1 IAEAR
6 ACAVEAAERAE
17 ACKGIGIR
25 AVRWPEI
32 GRKDALAAEDAEV
45 ICLGDGSCDVIPA
58 AIFVLGDGDPHP
70 GEFSVDLGLEAT
82 QDVDRSLAKFVVYP
96 GVAVVVV
103 VKCGIPQVARTLH
116 D

>member
-1 IAEAR
+1 M
-6 ACAVEAAERAE
+6 
-17 ACKGIGIR
+17 
-25 AVRWPEI
+25 
-32 GRKDALAAEDAEV
+32 
-45 ICLGDGSCDVIPA
+45 IPA